1 MLHVAAGSNQIFGK
15 GPVGQAFLRAKARC
29 PGSATGPE
37 GRETTGPVCAI
48 VFVTMA
54 ADYPAGVIA
63 GLWRV
68 RYNRWFVCRSE
79 KAN

>member
-1 MLHVAAGSNQIFGK
+1 MLHLAASSNEIFGN
-15 GPVGQAFLRAKARC
+15 GPIGRLCLGRWKARC
-29 PGSATGPE
+29 RGSGTNHRARMPNRA
-37 GRETTGPVCAI
+37 RE
-48 VFVTMA
+48 MA

-79 KAN
+79 RAN